1 MKIQFRFKELRIS
14 QVNAFTWTYF
24 QTEIQDKEKASRNL
38 GFRPVFATGSLATTR
53 ASPARF
59 SSWLPCTAEPEQ
71 AWPSDFTQTLK
82 SGAAPQKSSTALS
95 WETTARRNP
104 SAEQFDVWEKHMLR
118 TQLNACLPPC
128 ANERAVDVIRVI
140 AEGCWY
146 GKGFAD
152 QSYPQ
157 GWMGVETTTLSH
169 GSCQLWAQIC
179 YRKNMEEL
187 VSSMALLSVAVQK
200 PSASPALRLG
210 LFTTNQKREG
220 RRKCVWFLVSSQHML
235 KMRSLEAMAAAYTYS
250 N

>member
-1 MKIQFRFKELRIS
+1 MNIFS
-14 QVNAFTWTYF
+14 N
-24 QTEIQDKEKASRNL
+24 RNPRQRESNQKFGIPPCL
-38 GFRPVFATGSLATTR
+38 CHWLSGDHQGITCSLFLLAAVHCR
-53 ASPARF
+53 AWASPAFR
-59 SSWLPCTAEPEQ
+59 LH
-71 AWPSDFTQTLK
+71 SD
-82 SGAAPQKSSTALS
+82 SAPQKSSTALN

-118 TQLNACLPPC
+118 MQLNACLPPC

-140 AEGCWY
+140 AEGCWH

-157 GWMGVETTTLSH
+157 GWMGVKNTTLSH
-169 GSCQLWAQIC
+169 GSCQLWAQMC
-179 YRKNMEEL
+179 YRKSMEEL

-200 PSASPALRLG
+200 PSVFPALRLG